1 MTGALR
7 WGTEPMLSSARPSR
21 RHHSETA
28 RPPAR

>member
-1 MTGALR
+1 
-7 WGTEPMLSSARPSR
+7 MLSSARPSR